1 MRAVRN
7 GLLFL
12 LPFFI
17 AARLPAQA
25 PRPLLEDIAWT
36 NTAKSVALHNE
47 YLRIEV
53 SKETGAWTTFARRKP
68 GPNLILPGLAADI
81 VVDGQ
86 PGLARGGSRLQG
98 VFVRP
103 DPRRRSVTLEVALR
117 VPARPGNGPDF
128 GLTLH
133 YTLYPHQARLDRS
146 ATLHYESPRAATG
159 GAVRLEEFR
168 FDLPGLL
175 PGTAAECVV
184 DVPGPFFPNTL
195 VPPGTPY
202 DSLRGRHIRF
212 HSAPDAGFGL
222 VGVSHPREGLT
233 VAAWMHTAGETNYR
247 PVLQGD
253 GKRLTLGH
261 HNYRY
266 YRLLPGM
273 SVASDT
279 QRIVLTP
286 DLPAALAA
294 YRESVDAT
302 MPLAAP
308 TPAWVKEMVL
318 LEVYPAYFP
327 DGIRGI
333 TAKLPFYRE
342 VGFNTLYLMPHWQGG
357 YSPLDLFAVDP
368 RYGTEADLRELVR
381 AAHGLGM
388 KVLFDMVIHGFNPA
402 SPVVAARPDLFI
414 KDETG
419 KPALHPTWKS
429 VSTDWA
435 GPAYR
440 QYMADLV
447 RHDVRTY
454 GIDGYRVDAA
464 SYKGPA
470 WAADLPYPAYRPGA
484 AAPELMA
491 HLLRALREGQPEAVL
506 LSEVFGPV
514 FYSVCNLAH
523 DNQTEAPQLL
533 LERIEKGQYTAAQ
546 YQEHLASVA
555 DALPAGANRVFF
567 ARNHD
572 TSWFFHFNGYTPAF
586 LALDAVHA
594 LFGIP
599 EVFAGDPEHGPHP
612 DADPGVYNHYR
623 KLFRLKKDFPEWTHG
638 RLRLRDI
645 HSDNPHVFAGLRSTE
660 AHTGIALVS
669 LSGKA
674 EAAPVFLGAGVLRA
688 GRLVLRDALTGET
701 VTVPREDD
709 RFVVHLKPCQVL
721 VGRIE

>member
-12 LPFFI
+12 LPFLL
-17 AARLPAQA
+17 ALRLPAQA
-25 PRPLLEDIAWT
+25 PEPLLEDIAWT
-36 NTAKSVALHNE
+36 RTAQSIALHNE
-47 YLRIEV
+47 HFRLEV
-53 SKETGAWTTFARRKP
+53 SKETGAWTTFAPRKP
-68 GPNLILPGLAADI
+68 GLNLILPGLAADI

-86 PGLARGGSRLQG
+86 PVAARGASRLKG
-98 VFVRP
+98 ISVRP
-103 DPRRRSVTLEVALR
+103 DPRRRSVTLEVALLLL
-117 VPARPGNGPDF
+117 AKPGNGPSF
-128 GLTLH
+128 ALTLH

-159 GAVRLEEFR
+159 GAVHLEEFR

-175 PGTAAECVV
+175 PGSAAECVV

-202 DSLRGRHIRF
+202 DSLRGRQIRF

-222 VGVSHPREGLT
+222 VSVSNPKERLT
-233 VAAWMHTAGETNYR
+233 VAAWMNTAGETNYR

-253 GKRLTLGH
+253 GKRLTVGH

-266 YRLLPGM
+266 YRLRPGM

-279 QRIVLTP
+279 QRIELTP

-294 YRESVDAT
+294 YRESVNAT

-327 DGIRGI
+327 DGFRGI

-342 VGFNTLYLMPHWQGG
+342 VGFNTLYLMPHWLGG

-368 RYGTEADLRELVR
+368 KYGTQADLRELVR
-381 AAHGLGM
+381 TAHGLGM

-402 SPVVAARPDLFI
+402 SPVVAARPGLFI
-414 KDETG
+414 KDEAG

-435 GPAYR
+435 SPAYR

-470 WAADLPYPAYRPGA
+470 WAAGLPYPAYRPGA
-484 AAPELMA
+484 AAPELMTDM
-491 HLLRALREGQPEAVL
+491 LRALREGQPEGIL

-533 LERIEKGQYTAAQ
+533 LERMEKGQYTAAQ
-546 YQEHLASVA
+546 YKEHLASVA

-599 EVFAGDPEHGPHP
+599 EVFAGDPENGPHP
-612 DADPGVYNHYR
+612 DADPGVYNYYH
-623 KLFRLKKDFPEWTHG
+623 KLFQLKKEFPEWTHG

-645 HSDNPHVFAGLRSTE
+645 HSDNPHVFTGLRSTE
-660 AHTGIALVS
+660 AHTGVALVS

-674 EAAPVFLGAGVLRA
+674 EAAPVFLGAAVPHA
-688 GRLVLRDALTGET
+688 GRLVLRDALTGEP
-701 VTVPREDD
+701 VTVPRADD
-709 RFVVHLKPCQVL
+709 RFVVPLKPYQVL

>member
-1 MRAVRN
+1 V
-7 GLLFL
+7 
-12 LPFFI
+12 
-17 AARLPAQA
+17 
-25 PRPLLEDIAWT
+25 DI
-36 NTAKSVALHNE
+36 
-47 YLRIEV
+47 
-53 SKETGAWTTFARRKP
+53 
-68 GPNLILPGLAADI
+68 
-81 VVDGQ
+81 
-86 PGLARGGSRLQG
+86 
-98 VFVRP
+98 
-103 DPRRRSVTLEVALR
+103 
-117 VPARPGNGPDF
+117 
-128 GLTLH
+128 
-133 YTLYPHQARLDRS
+133 
-146 ATLHYESPRAATG
+146 
-159 GAVRLEEFR
+159 
-168 FDLPGLL
+168 
-175 PGTAAECVV
+175 
-184 DVPGPFFPNTL
+184 PGPFFPNTL

-202 DSLRGRHIRF
+202 DSLRGRQIRF
-212 HSAPDAGFGL
+212 HSAPDAGFGI
-222 VGVSHPREGLT
+222 VSVSNPKAGLT
-233 VAAWMHTAGETNYR
+233 VAAWMNTAGETNYR
-247 PVLQGD
+247 PILQGD
-253 GKRLTLGH
+253 GKRLSFGH

-266 YRLLPGM
+266 YRLGPAL

-279 QRIVLTP
+279 QRIELAP

-294 YRESVDAT
+294 YRESVNAT

-318 LEVYPAYFP
+318 LEVYPAYYPKGF
-327 DGIRGI
+327 RGI

-342 VGFNTLYLMPHWQGG
+342 VGFNTIYLMPHWLGG

-368 RYGTEADLRELVR
+368 RYGTGADLQELVR
-381 AAHGLGM
+381 TAHQLGM
-388 KVLFDMVIHGFNPA
+388 KVLFDMVIHGFNAA
-402 SPVVAARPDLFI
+402 SPVVEARSELFI
-414 KDETG
+414 RDEAG

-435 GPAYR
+435 SPAYR

-470 WAADLPYPAYRPGA
+470 KQAGLPYPAYRPGA

-491 HLLRALREGQPEAVL
+491 HMLRALREGQPEGVL

-514 FYSVCNLAH
+514 FYSVSNLAH

-533 LERIEKGQYTAAQ
+533 LERMEKGQYTAAQ
-546 YQEHLASVA
+546 YKEHIAAVA

-599 EVFAGDPEHGPHP
+599 EVFAGDPENGPHP
-612 DADPGVYNHYR
+612 DADPGVYDYYR

-645 HSDNPHVFAGLRSTE
+645 RSDNPHVFTGLRGTD
-660 AHTGIALVS
+660 AHTGVALVS

-674 EAAPVFLGAGVLRA
+674 EAAPVFLAAGVPNARQ
-688 GRLVLRDALTGET
+688 LVLRDARTGET
-701 VTVPREDD
+701 VTAAREDD
-709 RFVVHLKPCQVL
+709 RFVVHLKPYQVL

>member
-1 MRAVRN
+1 MRAVYT
-7 GLLFL
+7 GLLIL
-12 LPFFI
+12 LSLCVPE
-17 AARLPAQA
+17 RLPAQA
-25 PRPLLEDIAWT
+25 PQPLLEDIAWT
-36 NTAKSVALHNE
+36 ETADRIVLHNE
-47 YLRIEV
+47 HLRIAVSTKTGDWLSFEV
-53 SKETGAWTTFARRKP
+53 RK
-68 GPNLILPGLAADI
+68 GGQNLILPGLAADL
-81 VVDGQ
+81 VVNGQ
-86 PGLARGGSRLQG
+86 SVAARGCQLKGC
-98 VFVRP
+98 FVRP
-103 DPRRRSVTLEVALR
+103 DPWRRSVTLEVALR
-117 VPARPGNGPDF
+117 VPAKSKNGPAF
-128 GLTLH
+128 GLTLF
-133 YTLYPHQARLDRS
+133 YTLYPHRAGLDRW
-146 ATLHYESPRAATG
+146 ATLYYDSPGPATG
-159 GAVRLEEFR
+159 SPVHLEEFR

-175 PGTAAECVV
+175 PGTSAECVV

-202 DSLRGRHIRF
+202 DSLRGRQIRF
-212 HSAPDAGFGL
+212 HSAPDAGFGIL
-222 VGVSHPREGLT
+222 SVSNRKAGLT
-233 VAAWMHTAGETNYR
+233 VAAWMNTAGETNYR
-247 PVLQGD
+247 PVVQGD
-253 GKRLTLGH
+253 GKRLTFGH

-266 YRLLPGM
+266 YRLRPGM
-273 SVASDT
+273 AVASDT
-279 QRIVLTP
+279 QRIELAP
-286 DLPAALAA
+286 NLPVALAA
-294 YRESVDAT
+294 YRESVNAS
-302 MPLAAP
+302 MPLATP

-327 DGIRGI
+327 DGFRGI

-342 VGFNTLYLMPHWQGG
+342 VGFNTVYLMPHWLGG

-368 RYGTEADLRELVR
+368 KYGTTADLQELVR
-381 AAHGLGM
+381 TAHGLGM
-388 KVLFDMVIHGFNPA
+388 KVLFDMVIHGFNSA

-414 KDETG
+414 KDEAG

-435 GPAYR
+435 GPAYQ

-470 WAADLPYPAYRPGA
+470 WESALPYPAYRPGA

-491 HLLRALREGQPEAVL
+491 HMLRALRESQPEGVL

-514 FYSVCNLAH
+514 FYSVSNLAH

-533 LERIEKGQYTAAQ
+533 LERMEKGQYTAAQ
-546 YQEHLASVA
+546 YQEHLAAVA

-599 EVFAGDPEHGPHP
+599 EVFAGDPENGPHP
-612 DADPGVYNHYR
+612 DADPGVYTYYR
-623 KLFRLKKDFPEWTHG
+623 KLFKLKRDFPEWTHG
-638 RLRLRDI
+638 RLGLRDI
-645 HSDNPHVFAGLRSTE
+645 RSDNPHVFTGLRSTDG
-660 AHTGIALVS
+660 HTGIALVS

-674 EAAPVFLGAGVLRA
+674 EAAPVFLGAGAPRA
-688 GRLVLRDALTGET
+688 GQLVLRDAQTGEAMT
-701 VTVPREDD
+701 VAREDD
-709 RFVVHLKPCQVL
+709 RFVVHLKPYQVL
-721 VGRIE
+721 VGRLQ